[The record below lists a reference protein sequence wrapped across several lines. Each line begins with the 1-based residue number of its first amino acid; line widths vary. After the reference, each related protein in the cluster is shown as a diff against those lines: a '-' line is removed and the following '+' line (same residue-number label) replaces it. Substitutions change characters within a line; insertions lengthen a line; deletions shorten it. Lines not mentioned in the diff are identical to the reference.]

1 MTEYELALDN
11 SIKELDELY
20 EKVNATQNG
29 LRELDYSVIE
39 KSPSSLDAWDYC
51 FSIAIGM
58 AGAFITTNEELG
70 NYLKDIHD
78 AASGVSGEYS
88 ALQAFLGKLLYHKGD
103 AIDKIPGEKAFLNRD
118 LDNAYGLFH
127 RLLWGHDLLDFG
139 PDNPFKL
146 MVDQKGIMGVLQ
158 VLRHL
163 IADTMSK
170 QGLPMPG
177 SSFLDYHKT
186 EDGKLSNYLIKIS
199 QELSMSSTGKKNS
212 AQEIYAHMFTVRAQ
226 DIVGGGAVTL
236 LVSLYEKIRG
246 IKDSLRNVQLRLVS
260 LSVAFFGQA
269 IIGAT
274 RQAGVPYVNVPLF
287 AGVMKNLVQLYYLS
301 IKETRQLHDK
311 TVKLIDAG
319 SVLCDEVECSGKDI
333 PSYEDGEDYITELE
347 NEEKNVGSLIQ
358 YLEGRMI

>member
-1 MTEYELALDN
+1 MTEYEFTLNN

-20 EKVNATQNG
+20 GKVNATQGG
-29 LRELDYSVIE
+29 LGEIDYLVIE

-58 AGAFITTNEELG
+58 AGTFITTNEELG

-88 ALQAFLGKLLYHKGD
+88 TLQEFLGKLLYHKGD
-103 AIDKIPGEKAFLNRD
+103 AIDKIPGEKTYLNRE

-139 PDNPFKL
+139 EDNPFKL
-146 MVDQKGIMGVLQ
+146 MVNQKGLMGVLQ

-199 QELSMSSTGKKNS
+199 QELSMSSTGKKNYS
-212 AQEIYAHMFTVRAQ
+212 QEIYSHMFTVRAQ
-226 DIVGGGAVTL
+226 DIIGGGAVTL
-236 LVSLYEKIRG
+236 LLTLYEKIRG
-246 IKDSLRNVQLRLVS
+246 IEDSLRNVQLRLIS
-260 LSVAFFGQA
+260 LSVTFFGQA

-274 RQAGVPYVNVPLF
+274 KQAGVPYINVPLF
-287 AGVMKNLVQLYYLS
+287 TGVMKNLVQLYYLS

-319 SVLCDEVECSGKDI
+319 SLLCDEVECSSKDI
-333 PSYEDGEDYITELE
+333 PSYKNGKDYIAELE
-347 NEEKNVGSLIQ
+347 NEEKSVDLLIQ

>member
-1 MTEYELALDN
+1 M
-11 SIKELDELY
+11 
-20 EKVNATQNG
+20 
-29 LRELDYSVIE
+29 
-39 KSPSSLDAWDYC
+39 
-51 FSIAIGM
+51 
-58 AGAFITTNEELG
+58 
-70 NYLKDIHD
+70 
-78 AASGVSGEYS
+78 
-88 ALQAFLGKLLYHKGD
+88 
-103 AIDKIPGEKAFLNRD
+103 
-118 LDNAYGLFH
+118 
-127 RLLWGHDLLDFG
+127 DFG

-260 LSVAFFGQA
+260 LSVAFIGQA